1 VDGWSRPV
9 LDAMRVRHWQ
19 KNLLVFLPLITG
31 HEITNLRLIWLG
43 GMAFMTFSL
52 AASAGYL
59 INDLHD
65 VEADRRH
72 PTKRFRPLAAATI
85 PASVARGLVPVLLAV
100 SVGVAWWRMP
110 GMFVIALLSYIV
122 ASTAYSLVLK
132 QILFLDV
139 VVLTALYC
147 LRIIAGGIA
156 TGLFVSPWL
165 LGLSL
170 FFFLSLA
177 LLKRYVDLREFD
189 GTGEPSIGRAYL
201 PVDADILRSVGP
213 ASGYLSVFLLVL
225 YINSDQARSL
235 YESPSLLWLIGPL
248 LIYWITRL
256 WLLANRGVV
265 SDDVVEFASRDAVTY
280 VVAGLTAVVLYAAT
294 VGLLPLR

>member
-1 VDGWSRPV
+1 
-9 LDAMRVRHWQ
+9 MRVRHWP

-31 HEITNLRLIWLG
+31 HEITNIGLIWLG
-43 GMAFMTFSL
+43 GVAFMTFSL

-72 PTKRFRPLAAATI
+72 PTKRFRPLAAGTI
-85 PASVARGLVPVLLAV
+85 PASVARGLVPVLLVV

-110 GMFVIALLSYIV
+110 GMFLVALLSYIA

-132 QILFLDV
+132 QVLFLDV
-139 VVLTALYC
+139 IALTALYC
-147 LRIIAGGIA
+147 FRIIAGGIA

-177 LLKRYVDLREFD
+177 LLKRYAELRESA
-189 GTGEPSIGRAYL
+189 GNGGVALAGRGYL
-201 PVDADILRSVGP
+201 PEDADILRSVGP

-265 SDDVVEFASRDAVTY
+265 TDDVVEFASRDAVTY
-280 VVAGLTAVVLYAAT
+280 VVAALTAAVLYAAT
-294 VGLLPLR
+294 VGIQPLR